1 MLSCIYTKKTKQCPK
16 PWFIFIYNSIT
27 CWGFN
32 TITIDLSPLDQRWQS
47 CVWHVSHQKIINM
60 KFKPTLFFA
69 IICTLCLW
77 FEYLKC
83 LNNIRNKQPIQKE
96 INILLSKNIK
106 LPNNLLSHLDVD
118 AIMLCT
124 QKEDVDNYNNHMVD
138 KLFQNA
144 TIYNVSTDSN
154 AFETTKLEYWIHNP
168 IFHQIKKVAIDVCV
182 IH

>member
-1 MLSCIYTKKTKQCPK
+1 
-16 PWFIFIYNSIT
+16 
-27 CWGFN
+27 
-32 TITIDLSPLDQRWQS
+32 
-47 CVWHVSHQKIINM
+47 
-60 KFKPTLFFA
+60 
-69 IICTLCLW
+69 
-77 FEYLKC
+77 
-83 LNNIRNKQPIQKE
+83 
-96 INILLSKNIK
+96 LSKNIK